1 MIPKGIERLE
11 LQFPLKEMLLFGIFS
26 SRFCIIKTLL
36 MFDGQVIMWSSIYK
50 TADLNIFLTIMIFKA
65 LQTNFIKA
73 RKKNLVNGV
82 FGLC

>member
-26 SRFCIIKTLL
+26 SRVYIIKTLL
-36 MFDGQVIMWSSIYK
+36 MLDGQVIMWSSIYK
-50 TADLNIFLTIMIFKA
+50 TADLNIFLAIMIFKA
-65 LQTNFIKA
+65 LQTNFISS